1 MLDFK
6 YKIFDIEDYLTK
18 EEFKRYEDLIHN
30 LNFNMSTVE
39 SSVGFLFWSPII
51 ESLFKENCKSD
62 YERIMKKGKINY
74 QDYLLLSEF
83 NKKNSHLNLHEH
95 YFNFMLCATLH
106 EFNDTETH
114 SYISK
119 AYSNLIH
126 DLFGKVVKDEYKDMI
141 FKGNVNVYPKHSFIK
156 KHVDNDPE
164 KRIFTALFYLNHD
177 WKKEYGSITRFFEE
191 DQIVEFIPDYR
202 KIVIIETMKN
212 NVYHDVTENI
222 SDKIRLSLYR
232 PFNLSHYEN
241 GLI

>member
-6 YKIFDIEDYLTK
+6 YKIFDIENYLTK
-18 EEFKRYEDLIHN
+18 EEFKKYEDLIHN
-30 LNFNMSTVE
+30 LDFDMSTVE
-39 SSVGFLFWSPII
+39 SSVGFLFWSPLI
-51 ESLFKENCKSD
+51 ESLFKTTYASD
-62 YERIMKKGKINY
+62 YSRIMKKGKINY
-74 QDYLLLSEF
+74 QDYLLLVEL
-83 NKKNSHLNLHEH
+83 NKNHSNLILQEH
-95 YFNFMLCATLH
+95 YFNFMLCASLH
-106 EFNDTETH
+106 EFINTETH

-119 AYSNLIH
+119 AYGNLIN
-126 DLFGKVVKDEYKDMI
+126 DLFGKRVRDEYRDMI
-141 FKGNVNVYPKHSFIK
+141 FNGNVNVYPKHSFIK

-164 KRIFTALFYLNHD
+164 KRIHTALFYLNHD